1 MDLAQ
6 ASFGSAKNTVHRDFK
21 KAQTAFF
28 RDSKPVNLSVIG
40 TYPVPAWA
48 ARRYAR
54 LGPHSRRAGS
64 NADRTRIVVIAAQSF
79 FEFMTRRRKGS
90 WKGTPLALY
99 VTIPDH
105 EQ

>member
-54 LGPHSRRAGS
+54 LGPHSRRAGIKRGQDKDCR
-64 NADRTRIVVIAAQSF
+64 NRRPELFRVHDKKAQGKL
-79 FEFMTRRRKGS
+79 EGDTIG
-90 WKGTPLALY
+90 PLCNN
-99 VTIPDH
+99 PRP
-105 EQ
+105 